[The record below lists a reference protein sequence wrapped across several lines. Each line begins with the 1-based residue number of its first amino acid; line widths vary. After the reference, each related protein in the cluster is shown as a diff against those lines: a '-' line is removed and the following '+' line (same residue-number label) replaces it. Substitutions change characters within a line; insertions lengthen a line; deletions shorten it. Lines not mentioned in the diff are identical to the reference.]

1 MKIVVLGIDEYCDR
15 LVLDTAATKT
25 NARRFAKRE
34 GPVDNVIGFVK
45 PSGSFA

>member
-1 MKIVVLGIDEYCDR
+1 MKIVVLDTDEYCDR
-15 LVLDTAATKT
+15 LVLDIAATNA

-34 GPVDNVIGFVK
+34 GQVDNVIGSAK